1 MDYKSMKRLIQWVR
15 ELLKRIIR
23 SIRQWLNRS
32 RFVLGLTCLVIGVSF
47 TFSFYEGK
55 PYYDQIKT
63 YVEGQ
68 REGYAYAQE
77 FLNKADKGVV
87 VKAVAYPANEKSVME
102 EQDLSD
108 TTSPVS
114 LIEKYFGKDA
124 EIAIA
129 VAKAESNL
137 NPLALNTK
145 NRNGSTD
152 CGIFQINS
160 IHKPTKIQ
168 CEDAEEN
175 IKLAHQIFLKS
186 GFRAWSAYNNG
197 AYNKFLSLK

>member
-1 MDYKSMKRLIQWVR
+1 MRRFKQWCV

-114 LIEKYFGKDA
+114 QIADEIWMLESTRGKNNYSKCEAIGKVNGIGYGIWGGNWMCFDSHEEEMETLEKWISEKRDKGM
-124 EIAIA
+124 
-129 VAKAESNL
+129 
-137 NPLALNTK
+137 
-145 NRNGSTD
+145 TD
-152 CGIFQINS
+152 KELKCLYSGQNY
-160 IHKPTKIQ
+160 KI
-168 CEDAEEN
+168 C
-175 IKLAHQIFLKS
+175 K
-186 GFRAWSAYNNG
+186 
-197 AYNKFLSLK
+197 